1 MLLSFGQSYTAK
13 QQKQQKTHFPPRSF
27 LNVAP
32 PTFARCPKSNS
43 KKQAWNDRKRLL
55 LSALGTVAR
64 SNHGVNTEAEQ
75 EAEQEANQ
83 EAAQEA
89 NQEAEQVATQEAE
102 QEANQEAEQRAN
114 QVANQEANQE
124 AEQEAIHRFTAE
136 LELSELAI
144 RSFPKALFSLTRPI
158 SPICQS
164 PFFPHLT
171 FEFVFPKAHESWA
184 HRRWLLR
191 QQLDRLAGSP
201 RASSALVAAS
211 LVAEGELCAHAHKAK
226 RANFYAA
233 RHLAACLRLFVGAAQ
248 IVRHGRL
255 GGGGG
260 RAGEGCAREGK
271 GAESAPPSSRTPSH
285 LFISTGISTGALKGV
300 DELLESSRALAARH
314 PSDVSVLYSR
324 RAVLSMAVEVATA
337 STAATAATAE
347 TAATAATAATMAAMA
362 TEATSA
368 AATTGGESSNRVGE
382 HGLAGGAS
390 VGNSCKSDPCALLV
404 EERTWTER
412 QLMRMPWQEALW
424 AHWREVRG
432 AGDRAGDRAGDMSD
446 MEGDMSDMVGDMSEM
461 DMPDGIAAEIAQL
474 RTRLGA
480 AVTWGSAEQMAL
492 AEQILR
498 RQESWAKGRSV
509 KP

>member
-1 MLLSFGQSYTAK
+1 
-13 QQKQQKTHFPPRSF
+13 
-27 LNVAP
+27 
-32 PTFARCPKSNS
+32 
-43 KKQAWNDRKRLL
+43 
-55 LSALGTVAR
+55 
-64 SNHGVNTEAEQ
+64 
-75 EAEQEANQ
+75 
-83 EAAQEA
+83 
-89 NQEAEQVATQEAE
+89 
-102 QEANQEAEQRAN
+102 
-114 QVANQEANQE
+114 
-124 AEQEAIHRFTAE
+124 
-136 LELSELAI
+136 
-144 RSFPKALFSLTRPI
+144 
-158 SPICQS
+158 
-164 PFFPHLT
+164 
-171 FEFVFPKAHESWA
+171 
-184 HRRWLLR
+184 
-191 QQLDRLAGSP
+191 
-201 RASSALVAAS
+201 
-211 LVAEGELCAHAHKAK
+211 
-226 RANFYAA
+226 
-233 RHLAACLRLFVGAAQ
+233 
-248 IVRHGRL
+248 
-255 GGGGG
+255 
-260 RAGEGCAREGK
+260 
-271 GAESAPPSSRTPSH
+271 
-285 LFISTGISTGALKGV
+285 
-300 DELLESSRALAARH
+300 
-314 PSDVSVLYSR
+314 
-324 RAVLSMAVEVATA
+324 
-337 STAATAATAE
+337 
-347 TAATAATAATMAAMA
+347 MAAMA